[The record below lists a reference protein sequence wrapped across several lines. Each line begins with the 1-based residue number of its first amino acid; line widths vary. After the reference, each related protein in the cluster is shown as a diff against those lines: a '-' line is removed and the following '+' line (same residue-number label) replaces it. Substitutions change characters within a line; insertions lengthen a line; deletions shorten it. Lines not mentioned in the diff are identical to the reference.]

1 MNFFT
6 RNGQKNIQGN
16 IQQWSETVT
25 NSLEISKSKN
35 QILALDGVRAI
46 ACLSVITYHINHLSD
61 FSNIWRP
68 YDTLGGI
75 LASIFYLGESGVI
88 LFFLLS
94 GFLLFLPFAKVLLFE
109 NSSWPSISRFYLR
122 RIFRIVP
129 AYYLALS
136 LMILFFHPGLLHH
149 SSWQE
154 VLRLLTFRME
164 FSDSQQINGVFWTLA
179 VEFQFYLLLP
189 IICWILALL
198 IRRGCTNWRMLKLI
212 GCLLAIMVWGVFTRY
227 YYSVYLPGVSGAYLK
242 GIMLKLKPFI
252 YGEEGKYFEVFA
264 VGMLLSVLYVYTQ
277 NTQLTENWQA
287 NIRRFSWVAFTAG
300 LLLLPVVSM
309 YHFYHVRN
317 LDFSYANIFNV
328 SDSAIHSLEKTWIM
342 WEALLYAVSYG
353 LCIAALLFGSRKLQY
368 PFEIPILRW
377 VGLISFSLYM
387 WHLPFI
393 FIFLH
398 YVLPSLNSQGIGHA
412 ITYLAFYIW
421 ALFVIVPISLAF
433 YRWIEM
439 PGIRV
444 GELIVRRFEYFNKK
458 RTSMIVKDNQ

>member
-1 MNFFT
+1 
-6 RNGQKNIQGN
+6 
-16 IQQWSETVT
+16 
-25 NSLEISKSKN
+25 
-35 QILALDGVRAI
+35 
-46 ACLSVITYHINHLSD
+46 
-61 FSNIWRP
+61 
-68 YDTLGGI
+68 
-75 LASIFYLGESGVI
+75 
-88 LFFLLS
+88 
-94 GFLLFLPFAKVLLFE
+94 
-109 NSSWPSISRFYLR
+109 
-122 RIFRIVP
+122 
-129 AYYLALS
+129 
-136 LMILFFHPGLLHH
+136 
-149 SSWQE
+149 
-154 VLRLLTFRME
+154 
-164 FSDSQQINGVFWTLA
+164 
-179 VEFQFYLLLP
+179 
-189 IICWILALL
+189 
-198 IRRGCTNWRMLKLI
+198 MLKLI

-309 YHFYHVRN
+309 YHFYDVRN

-328 SDSAIHSLEKTWIM
+328 SDSAMHSLEKTWIM

-458 RTSMIVKDNQ
+458 RASMIVKDNQ